1 MSKLSDWLVAA
12 AAAVLLAMVPTCSQ
26 AQTFDV
32 SAAQAT
38 YTQFD
43 NACRHG
49 DRKACDDPKFDAVSK
64 ALSAAG
70 WLVYPGY
77 VWISIDQLHVF
88 GRFLQTAEA
97 GAQENLWAAYQN
109 RFALL
114 SYLRR
119 DAHVND
125 AQIAAWWKLNRST
138 IRDEYPGAWAIMS
151 DILDNMV
158 VAQRALPHYE

>member
-1 MSKLSDWLVAA
+1 MNTLSDWLVAA

-26 AQTFDV
+26 AQAFDV
-32 SAAQAT
+32 PAAQTA
-38 YTQFD
+38 YAQYSI
-43 NACRHG
+43 ACDHG
-49 DRKACDDPKFDAVSK
+49 DRKACDDPKFDAIARK
-64 ALSAAG
+64 LSMEG
-70 WLVYPGY
+70 WLVFPGY
-77 VWISIDQLHVF
+77 VFIKIDQLHVF

-125 AQIAAWWKLNRST
+125 VQIAAWWKLNRST

-151 DILDNMV
+151 DTLDSMV
-158 VAQRALPHYE
+158 AAQRARPHYE